1 MNVSR
6 RKFIAGASVG
16 AVAVGVGVGVPL
28 AVSAQSKAQT
38 PAKPASTSSDPLMV
52 YVTNPSSGDVE
63 LLVGSRAVKFHDPD
77 LVARLLKAS
86 Q

>member
-1 MNVSR
+1 MKVSR

-16 AVAVGVGVGVPL
+16 AVAVGAGVGVPL
-28 AVSAQSKAQT
+28 VVAAQHQSKT
-38 PAKPASTSSDPLMV
+38 PTRPASASDPLMV

-63 LLVGSRAVKFHDPD
+63 LLVGSKAVKFHDPD
-77 LVARLLKAS
+77 LVARLLKAA

>member
-1 MNVSR
+1 MKVSR

-16 AVAVGVGVGVPL
+16 AVAVGAGIAVPVI
-28 AVSAQSKAQT
+28 AASKSPAPTKSAG
-38 PAKPASTSSDPLMV
+38 TSSNPLMV

-63 LLVGSRAVKFHDPD
+63 LLVGSKAVRFHDPD
-77 LVARLLKAS
+77 LVARLLKAA